1 MFEILPNLAT
11 CSIFESC
18 TPEGWIIV
26 DVRDL
31 IDGAG
36 NSVDEVGKKIELVA
50 NLLCS
55 GHKVVV
61 RCQAGMSRSNTIA
74 CAALLWCRVFPTWND
89 AWNLIK
95 EKCPR
100 AMLCMD
106 FYDTVREASLK
117 RLNIPTTWFEP

>member
-11 CSIFESC
+11 CSIFESY

-31 IDGAG
+31 IDDAG

-74 CAALLWCRVFPTWND
+74 CAALLWCRVFPTWNET
-89 AWNLIK
+89 WNLIK

-100 AMLCMD
+100 AMLSMG
-106 FYDTVREASLK
+106 FYDTVKEASLK
-117 RLNIPTTWFEP
+117 RLNIPNDWFEP